1 MRIAFF
7 RADPALFL
15 ERPATLTVSSCERVL
30 HVECSLKV
38 ILNFLLA
45 SKSKVAV
52 HASVGMQSTG
62 VD

>member
-1 MRIAFF
+1 MRIAIF
-7 RADPALFL
+7 RAGPAFFL

-30 HVECSLKV
+30 HVECSLKL

-45 SKSKVAV
+45 SNSKVAM
-52 HASVGMQSTG
+52 HASVRMQSTG